1 MSKVI
6 EERRKKTLFLTQFSL
21 LLAIEAIVCFTP
33 LGSIPIGPL
42 VATLSH
48 VPVIITAIT
57 LGTGAGALMGFFF
70 GLFSF
75 IVNSFVTPN
84 LFSFVFTPLYNG
96 GNLWSLVICFVPRV
110 LIGVTA
116 GLVFSGLHSLLK
128 HKPTDAVSYVASA
141 IVGTLTNTVLVLGGI
156 YLFFGKTYAEA
167 MAESTPGFTY
177 DMLLGAMMTVVG
189 TNGVLEL
196 VIAVIVAF
204 AVCAPIR
211 KYLLE
216 LD

>member
-33 LGSIPIGPL
+33 LGSIPIGPM

-48 VPVIITAIT
+48 VPVIVTAIT
-57 LGTGAGALMGFFF
+57 LGTGAGAMMGFFF

-75 IVNSFVTPN
+75 IVNSFVSPTP
-84 LFSFVFTPLYNG
+84 LSFVFTPLYSPIYSG
-96 GNLWSLVICFVPRV
+96 GNFWSLVICFVPRI

-116 GLVFSGLHSLLK
+116 GLVFGGLHSLLK
-128 HKPTDAVSYVASA
+128 RKPTDAVSYVASA

-156 YLFFGKTYAEA
+156 YLFFGQAYAEA
-167 MAESTPGFTY
+167 MGIGY
-177 DMLLGAMMTVVG
+177 DLLLGAIMTVVG
-189 TNGVLEL
+189 TNGILEL